1 MSAQLYARYSERDP
15 VKKIYTHYNAYL
27 EARSQ
32 VATELDDVRLG
43 HSK

>member
-1 MSAQLYARYSERDP
+1 MRGTASVTLS
-15 VKKIYTHYNAYL
+15 KKIYTHYNAYL